1 MPNHFKNI
9 KDCPNAT
16 VVTIYLGIFII
27 WRSKMYDHDGIKD
40 EMKEME

>member
-1 MPNHFKNI
+1 MVNHFKNI
-9 KDCPNAT
+9 KDCPNAK